1 MQVLILFRYI
11 LTDNDIRLAVM
22 SESAIFRDRSKLSP
36 RYVPEEL
43 PHRQA
48 QVQQIVHVF
57 SDAPRDPDRFPL
69 TVLQAVGVAGI
80 GKTSTVLRSSKM
92 LEEQFA
98 KSRLTLRTA
107 YINLKLQGGNKFAIY
122 RFLLERIAPEL
133 PAQGLSAEEM
143 LRYLLRYLREN
154 NQYALII
161 MDEIDYL
168 IKTSKDTGII
178 YDLTRLNEFEP
189 DKPCNVKGAIFIAR
203 STEFYN
209 KLDPAELSTL
219 GRVPMEFHSYTIQ
232 QVSDILESRAD
243 QAFSPK
249 AMGSDVIDKVSSIT
263 TSPEVNGD
271 VRYALDLLLYAGNL
285 AESQGTGRVT
295 LDHVRKVHGQ
305 IHPSITSEEIDQM
318 SKNHLVSLTALV
330 RALKSK
336 KKPYVELKDV
346 RLYATELAEQLG
358 MKKIDVEDYLDDLK
372 ARRLVDIKSLKEIG
386 LHGASL
392 AELEPVLMAKVK
404 GAK

>member
-1 MQVLILFRYI
+1 
-11 LTDNDIRLAVM
+11 M
-22 SESAIFRDRSKLSP
+22 SESAVFHDRSKLSP

-48 QVQQIVHVF
+48 QLQQIAHVF
-57 SDAPRDPDRFPL
+57 SDAAKDPDKFPL
-69 TVLQAVGVAGI
+69 TILQVVGVAGI

-92 LEEQFA
+92 LEDQFA
-98 KSRLTLRTA
+98 KSRLTLKTA

-122 RFLLERIAPEL
+122 RLLLERVAPEL

-154 NQYALII
+154 KQYALIV

-168 IKTSKDTGII
+168 IRTSKDTGII

-189 DKPCNVKGAIFIAR
+189 DKPCNVKGVIFIAR
-203 STEFYN
+203 STEFYSR
-209 KLDPAELSTL
+209 LDPAELSTL
-219 GRVPMEFHSYTIQ
+219 GRVPMEFNTYTMQ
-232 QVSDILESRAD
+232 QASDILESRAA
-243 QAFSPK
+243 QAFNPK
-249 AMGSDVIDKVSSIT
+249 AMGSDVIDKVASIT
-263 TSPEVNGD
+263 ISPEVNGD

-285 AESQGTGRVT
+285 AESQGAGRVT

-305 IHPSITSEEIDQM
+305 VHPSITTEEIEQL
-318 SKNHLVSLTALV
+318 SRNHLVSLMALV
-330 RALKSK
+330 RALKGK

-358 MKKIDVEDYLDDLK
+358 IKKIDVEDYLDDLK
-372 ARRLVDIKSLKEIG
+372 TRKLVDIKSLKEIG

-392 AELEPVLMAKVK
+392 AELEPVLMSKVK

>member
-1 MQVLILFRYI
+1 
-11 LTDNDIRLAVM
+11 M

-48 QVQQIVHVF
+48 QIQQMVHVF
-57 SDAPRDPDRFPL
+57 SDAVRDPDKFPL
-69 TVLQAVGVAGI
+69 TVLQAVGAAGI
-80 GKTSTVLRSSKM
+80 GKTSTVLRSSKI

-98 KSRLTLRTA
+98 KSRLTLKTA

-154 NQYALII
+154 KQYALIV

-189 DKPCNVKGAIFIAR
+189 DKPCNVKGVIFIAR
-203 STEFYN
+203 STEFYG
-209 KLDPAELSTL
+209 KLDSAELSTL
-219 GRVPMEFHSYTIQ
+219 GRFPMEFHPYTIQ
-232 QVSDILESRAD
+232 QVSDILESRAG

-249 AMGSDVIDKVSSIT
+249 AIGSDVIDKVSSIT
-263 TSPEVNGD
+263 TSAEVNGD

-285 AESQGTGRVT
+285 AESQGIGRVT

-305 IHPSITSEEIDQM
+305 MHPSITNEELDQL
-318 SKNHLVSLTALV
+318 SNNHLVSLTALV
-330 RALKSK
+330 RALRGK

-346 RLYATELAEQLG
+346 RLYASELTEQLRV
-358 MKKIDVEDYLDDLK
+358 KKIDVEDYLDDLK
-372 ARRLVDIKSLKEIG
+372 ARKLVDIKSLKEIG

-392 AELEPVLMAKVK
+392 AELEPVLMSRIK
-404 GAK
+404 GTK

>member
-1 MQVLILFRYI
+1 M
-11 LTDNDIRLAVM
+11 TDDAIRVAGM
-22 SESAIFRDRSKLSP
+22 SDSAIFRDRSKLSP

-48 QVQQIVHVF
+48 EVQQIVHVF
-57 SDAPRDPDRFPL
+57 SDAPKDPDKFPL
-69 TVLQAVGVAGI
+69 TVLQIVGVAGI

-92 LEEQFA
+92 VEEQFA
-98 KSRLTLRTA
+98 KNRLTLKTA

-133 PAQGLSAEEM
+133 PSQGLSAEEM

-189 DKPCNVKGAIFIAR
+189 DKPCNVKGVVFIAR
-203 STEFYN
+203 STEFNN

-219 GRVPMEFHSYTIQ
+219 GRVPMDFHSYTIQ
-232 QVSDILESRAD
+232 QVSDILEARAG

-249 AMGSDVIDKVSSIT
+249 AIGSDVIDKVSSIT
-263 TSPEVNGD
+263 TSHEVNGD

-305 IHPSITSEEIDQM
+305 VHPSITTEEIDQL
-318 SKNHLVSLTALV
+318 SKSHLVSLTALV
-330 RALKSK
+330 RALRSK

-392 AELEPVLMAKVK
+392 AELEPVLMAKAK

>member
-1 MQVLILFRYI
+1 
-11 LTDNDIRLAVM
+11 LTDNNILLAGM
-22 SESAIFRDRSKLSP
+22 SESGIFRDRSKLSP

-57 SDAPRDPDRFPL
+57 SDAPKDPDRFPL
-69 TVLQAVGVAGI
+69 TVLQVVGVAGI

-98 KSRLTLRTA
+98 KSRLTLKTA
-107 YINLKLQGGNKFAIY
+107 YTNLKLQGGNKFAIY

-143 LRYLLRYLREN
+143 LRYLLGYLRESK
-154 NQYALII
+154 QYALII

-189 DKPCNVKGAIFIAR
+189 DKSCNVKGVIFIAR

-232 QVSDILESRAD
+232 QVSDILESRAG
-243 QAFSPK
+243 QAFTPK
-249 AMGSDVIDKVSSIT
+249 AIGSDVIDKVSSIT

-305 IHPSITSEEIDQM
+305 VHPSITTEEIDQL
-318 SKNHLVSLTALV
+318 SKNHLVSLMALV

-336 KKPYVELKDV
+336 KKPYTELKDV
-346 RLYATELAEQLG
+346 RLYAEELAEQLG
-358 MKKIDVEDYLDDLK
+358 VKKIDVEDYLGDLK

-392 AELEPVLMAKVK
+392 AELELVLMAKVK

>member
-1 MQVLILFRYI
+1 
-11 LTDNDIRLAVM
+11 M

-48 QVQQIVHVF
+48 QIQQIVHVF
-57 SDAPRDPDRFPL
+57 SDAARDPDKFPL
-69 TVLQAVGVAGI
+69 TVLHEVGAAGI

-92 LEEQFA
+92 IEEQFA
-98 KSRLTLRTA
+98 KSRLTLKTA

-154 NQYALII
+154 KQYALIV
-161 MDEIDYL
+161 MDEIDYM

-189 DKPCNVKGAIFIAR
+189 DKPCNVKGVIFIAR

-209 KLDPAELSTL
+209 RLDPAEMSTL
-219 GRVPMEFHSYTIQ
+219 GHVPMEFHPYTIQ
-232 QVSDILESRAD
+232 QVSDILESRAG
-243 QAFSPK
+243 QAFNPK
-249 AMGSDVIDKVSSIT
+249 AIGSDVIDKVSSIT
-263 TSPEVNGD
+263 TSREVNGD

-305 IHPSITSEEIDQM
+305 VHPSITTEELDQL
-318 SKNHLVSLTALV
+318 SKNHLVSMMALV
-330 RALKSK
+330 RALKAK

-346 RLYATELAEQLG
+346 RLYTAELVELLG
-358 MKKIDVEDYLDDLK
+358 VKKLDVEDYLDDLK
-372 ARRLVDIKSLKEIG
+372 ARRLIDIKSLKEIG

-392 AELEPVLMAKVK
+392 SELEPVLMSRIK